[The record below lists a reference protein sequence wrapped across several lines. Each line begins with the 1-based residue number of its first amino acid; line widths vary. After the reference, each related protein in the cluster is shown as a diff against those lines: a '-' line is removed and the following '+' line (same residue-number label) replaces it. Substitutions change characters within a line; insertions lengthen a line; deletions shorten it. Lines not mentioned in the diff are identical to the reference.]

1 MAKALSEHIF
11 SEPKRF
17 TVFGSSVA
25 YWDIRPDKPRTI
37 VMIHGFRGNHL
48 GLRRLIAE
56 LPDYRVVIADLPGF
70 GLSSPMIGQKH
81 DIESYAAVFKA
92 LINNLSLQN
101 PHILGHSYGTLVAAR
116 LIVDNPD
123 VFDKIVLINTIAV
136 NPHHIGNPAANKLVD
151 FYYWLACALPWTIGE
166 PLLRNRIYAYGS
178 ARVLAKSHNR
188 QVHKYITKHACD
200 DMAYPLNRKVIKE
213 SYASSVEEGVIDIV
227 EGKRL
232 KALIIGGEFD
242 AIAPIGTQKLLAAA
256 MPGSRLEIITDVGHL
271 IPFEDPEEAAGFICE
286 YLSA

>member
-1 MAKALSEHIF
+1 MAKALSEYIF
-11 SEPKRF
+11 PKPQRL
-17 TVFGSSVA
+17 TVFGSNVA
-25 YWDIRPDKPRTI
+25 YWDIRPDKPQTV

-81 DIESYAAVFKA
+81 DIENYAAIFKA
-92 LINNLSLQN
+92 LVNNLDLQK
-101 PHILGHSYGTLVAAR
+101 PHVLGHSYGTLVAAR

-123 VFDKIVLINTIAV
+123 AFDRIVLVNTIAV

-151 FYYWLACALPWTIGE
+151 FYYWLACALPWTLGE
-166 PLLRNRIYAYGS
+166 PLLRNRFYAYGS
-178 ARVLAKSHNR
+178 ARILAKSPNR
-188 QVHKYITKHACD
+188 QVHKYIAKHAYD
-200 DMAYPLNRKVIKE
+200 DMAYRLNRMVIKE

-232 KALIIGGEFD
+232 SALIIGGEYD
-242 AIAPIGTQKLLAAA
+242 AIAPIGTQKLLATA
-256 MPGSRLEIITDVGHL
+256 MPGSRLEIIVDVGHL
-271 IPFEDPEEAAGFICE
+271 IPFEDPEEAAEFIGE